1 MLAPVELT
9 EGAGWQR
16 RKLSP
21 GQADALDASEVAQ
34 VRQRRA
40 DGTCEVKDNALVG
53 TVRLGSGEDTFEVRI
68 RPKVTIRRL
77 LFLLGYAQDRGRWFE
92 DEVQAAE
99 EPDLLPAVAAAFA
112 RTASRALAHG
122 VPRGYRQVDAALP
135 VLRGRLRESAQLRQR
150 SGVMFPLEVR
160 YDERTVDTA
169 ENRLLL
175 AATRSLLAL
184 AGVAPATAQEL
195 RRIAAA
201 LDGVAEPAHGPV
213 KPPDWV
219 PTRVNA
225 PYHAALRLAETV
237 LRSSSFEREDGETLR
252 VDGFVVKMWEVF
264 EDFVTHAVDEVLTR
278 RGGEVRLQDRT
289 HHLDEDRTLE
299 MCPDLVL
306 YRPEGPGGRMIPAVV
321 LDAKYRL
328 AIRQGA
334 RAHVYHQM
342 IAYCARLGARQGRLV
357 YAGSERADGQPGGRG
372 DVIRSRIG
380 GPAPIELVTY
390 VLDLRLP
397 LAELRARIERIAD
410 DMVTPSV

>member
-1 MLAPVELT
+1 
-9 EGAGWQR
+9 
-16 RKLSP
+16 
-21 GQADALDASEVAQ
+21 
-34 VRQRRA
+34 
-40 DGTCEVKDNALVG
+40 
-53 TVRLGSGEDTFEVRI
+53 
-68 RPKVTIRRL
+68 PKVTIRRL

-264 EDFVTHAVDEVLTR
+264 EDFVTHAVDEVLTH

-342 IAYCARLGARQGRLV
+342 IAYCARLGARQGWLV

-380 GPAPIELVTY
+380 GPTPIGLVTY